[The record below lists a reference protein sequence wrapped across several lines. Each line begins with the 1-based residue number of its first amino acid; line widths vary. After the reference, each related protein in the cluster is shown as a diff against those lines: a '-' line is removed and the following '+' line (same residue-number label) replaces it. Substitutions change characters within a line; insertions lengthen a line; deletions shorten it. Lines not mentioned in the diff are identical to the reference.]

1 MELWGDIWHKLS
13 SSITPCL
20 EIITVKMKVNFQ
32 LAAKKHVMY
41 RAMVNILVTLKNP
54 CATGS
59 YLKQNLKP
67 IIRSLSA
74 LVITALVIIVCLDV
88 AN

>member
-1 MELWGDIWHKLS
+1 
-13 SSITPCL
+13 
-20 EIITVKMKVNFQ
+20 MKVNFQ

-88 AN
+88 DN